1 MTTREHFDTIV
12 TIIFSF
18 MPHISIFDVAGPIMI
33 GPSSSHTAGAC
44 KIGQYARAIFHHT
57 PSKVTF
63 YLHGSFGEVYKGHAT
78 DRALLAGV
86 MKFKTR
92 DPRMKD
98 ALAIAREK
106 GLEYKFIPTN
116 LGEKYHPNTVK
127 IVLENSRRK
136 MSLIGSSV
144 GGGMIKIFQI
154 DNFPVGIHGVAGKC
168 MSLVIRHVKQPKII
182 AQLISKIEQ
191 LGSVTVAGREDMS
204 FKDKT
209 LTVLHL
215 RGRPILLKEVLEL
228 EKSEGIDF
236 IRSLHKLEKD

>member
-1 MTTREHFDTIV
+1 
-12 TIIFSF
+12 

-92 DPRMKD
+92 DPKMKD

-106 GLEYKFIPTN
+106 GLEYKFIPMN

-127 IVLENSRRK
+127 IVLENSRHK
-136 MSLIGSSV
+136 MSLIGSSI
-144 GGGMIKIFQI
+144 GGGMVQIFQI
-154 DNFPVGIHGVAGKC
+154 DNFPVGIHGVAGKF
-168 MSLVIRHVKQPKII
+168 MSLVIRHVKESDVI
-182 AQLISKIEQ
+182 ARLIDKIEK
-191 LGSVTVAGREDMS
+191 LGEIEVAGREDTS
-204 FKDKT
+204 FKDKA

-215 RGRPILLKEVLEL
+215 RGRAILLREVIEL
-228 EKSEGIDF
+228 EKIEGIDF